1 MSDITKKLHPI
12 NDAYLK
18 SVKQEWFSK
27 QHPNPSRE
35 EFIEQATTWFKS
47 TKLNQLHG
55 WNAFPYHDII
65 IGCTNYIES
74 TCLRYSWKIQHL
86 PNEYAYYSVMGKQ
99 PTPVGELKE
108 NIPLI
113 ISLPVWQHCDIHE
126 NWEEILKE
134 CEQKNID
141 IHIDGAWFQSARD
154 INFNF
159 DHPNIKSFAMS
170 MTKGLELNWN
180 RVGIRWSKQRTMDSI
195 TLLNNKNTYGENI
208 TACGSFLMSKIEK
221 DYAWNTY
228 KEEHIRLAKEHNLL
242 PTNSIHVLRDNN
254 NVYGIGKILSKI
266 KKEDYHY
273 TGWLN
278 I

>member
-1 MSDITKKLHPI
+1 MQDITKKLHPI
-12 NDAYLK
+12 NDEYLK
-18 SVKQEWFSK
+18 KVKLEWFSK
-27 QHPNPSRE
+27 QHPNPSKE
-35 EFIEQATTWFKS
+35 EFIDQATTWFMS
-47 TKLNQLHG
+47 TKLNELQG
-55 WNAFPYHDII
+55 WKAFPYCDVI
-65 IGCTNYIES
+65 IGCTHFIES
-74 TCLRYSWKIQHL
+74 TCLKYGWNIQHL

-99 PTPVGELKE
+99 PTLIGKLKE

-113 ISLPVWQHCDIHE
+113 ISLPVWQYCDIHD

-134 CEQKNID
+134 CEQKKID
-141 IHIDGAWFQSARD
+141 IHIDGAWFQSARN
-154 INFNF
+154 IKFNF

-180 RVGIRWSKQRTMDSI
+180 RVGIRWTKQRTMDPI

-221 DYAWNTY
+221 DYAWNKY
-228 KEEHIRLAKEHNLL
+228 EKEHIRLAKEHNLL

-266 KKEDYHY
+266 
-273 TGWLN
+273 
-278 I
+278 